1 MRAAAPDAGIQK
13 LMSKM
18 KELSATP
25 LSSYSH
31 EWKVVPQQIVPI
43 AAVKPPSGSPAD
55 MVKIPEGDFDFRIS
69 GIEIEGFN
77 DNGVEPKD
85 LALR

>member
-1 MRAAAPDAGIQK
+1 
-13 LMSKM
+13 MSKM

-55 MVKIPEGDFDFRIS
+55 MVKIPEADFEFRVS
-69 GIEIEGFN
+69 GIEM
-77 DNGVEPKD
+77 KD
-85 LALR
+85 STTLALTCSIRGRIRHAAFMIIPCI